1 MAEKKVIIDIVGD
14 ETVIDAGL
22 DSFAKSFGYVD
33 GQESPT
39 QLEVVQNALRSYFR
53 NTINA
58 YNIQEGQRLAGEAV
72 LEQSNAALDTTALSV
87 RVE

>member
-1 MAEKKVIIDIVGD
+1 MAEKKIVIDIVGD
-14 ETVIDAGL
+14 ERVIDAGL

-58 YNIQEGQRLAGEAV
+58 YNVQEGQRLAGEAV
-72 LEQSNAALDTTALSV
+72 LDQSNKALDTTVLTIKI
-87 RVE
+87 E

>member
-14 ETVIDAGL
+14 EAVVDAGL
-22 DSFAKSFGYVD
+22 ASFAKACGYVD

-58 YNIQEGQRLAGEAV
+58 YNVEEGQRLAGEAV
-72 LEQSNAALDTTALSV
+72 LEKSNQALDTTVLTV
-87 RVE
+87 KVE